1 MSVSFGYDFGKGWL
15 TEEGYDGFASN
26 APRPFELVTFD
37 FSISTTR
44 LIGVVTA
51 FDAHFLLVFFPFRL
65 AKLGIGRL

>member
-1 MSVSFGYDFGKGWL
+1 MSVSFGYDSGKGWL
-15 TEEGYDGFASN
+15 TKEGYDGSASN

-51 FDAHFLLVFFPFRL
+51 FDTHFLLVFFPFRL
-65 AKLGIGRL
+65 AKLGIGKL

>member
-1 MSVSFGYDFGKGWL
+1 MSFGYDSGKGWL
-15 TEEGYDGFASN
+15 TKEGYDGSASN

-44 LIGVVTA
+44 LIGVVIA